1 MLTMIDPGR
10 FSVWPGLADVT
21 SLALP
26 KVVNSFLMSCTVA
39 DIEQKI
45 DSLLSFVSAWHWYLI
60 FWSPVSFARKM
71 GKAYLCSPDLV

>member
-1 MLTMIDPGR
+1 MIDPGR
-10 FSVWPGLADVT
+10 FSMWPGLADVT

-26 KVVNSFLMSCTVA
+26 KVVNSFLMCVLHSRRHRT
-39 DIEQKI
+39 ET
-45 DSLLSFVSAWHWYLI
+45 DSLLTFVSAWHWYLI